1 MRGIE
6 GKESLGIEGKVAM
19 DKENKNRGKGRAM
32 VMENTVFPNEW
43 VNQLSEKQNEWV
55 MNQLSEKLITELNSR
70 CESLTNAVRV

>member
-43 VNQLSEKQNEWV
+43 VNQLSEK
-55 MNQLSEKLITELNSR
+55 LITELNSR